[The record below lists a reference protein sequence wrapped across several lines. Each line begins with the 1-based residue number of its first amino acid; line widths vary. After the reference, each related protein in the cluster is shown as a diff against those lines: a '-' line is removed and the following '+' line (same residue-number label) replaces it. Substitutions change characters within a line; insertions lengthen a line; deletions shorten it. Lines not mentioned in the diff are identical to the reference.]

1 VVVVLAIAASRA
13 GFLHVQQHPPGIFQT
28 VIGIAMFSLGLA
40 LSVWARIHMGRD
52 WGMPM
57 SVKTES
63 VLVTSGPYRRVRHPI
78 YSGILLAG
86 LGTALAVSWVWLFA
100 VVWGGAYFLYSAVI
114 EERNLLV
121 QFPTTYPEYRRTTK
135 MLIPF
140 IL

>member
-1 VVVVLAIAASRA
+1 M
-13 GFLHVQQHPPGIFQT
+13 
-28 VIGIAMFSLGLA
+28 IGQAMLFLGLA
-40 LSVWARIHMGRD
+40 LSIWARIHMGRD

-57 SVKTES
+57 SVKSEP

-78 YSGILLAG
+78 YSGILLAS
-86 LGTALAVSWVWLFA
+86 LGTAIAVSWVWLYA
-100 VVWGGAYFLYSAVI
+100 VVWGGVYFLYSAVI
-114 EERNLLV
+114 EERNLLI